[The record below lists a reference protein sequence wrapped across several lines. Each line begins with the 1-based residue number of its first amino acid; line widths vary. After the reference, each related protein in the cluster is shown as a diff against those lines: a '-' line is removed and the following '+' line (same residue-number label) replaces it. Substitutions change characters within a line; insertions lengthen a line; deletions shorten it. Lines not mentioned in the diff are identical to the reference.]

1 MVWRGWAV
9 RPSLPLCNT
18 KNQQKATWKEI
29 QTQKCGGCNLPSVV
43 ALVIGLSLSLSPSLP
58 LCLSISA
65 SYHVVLYARAAQDPS
80 SDFNSANNVSSDR
93 RLQYT
98 QWGKQAQTGDN
109 HTWNPVLSSPDV
121 LGCNCLDPQR
131 IVRIFNCQFFFSA
144 FWPSDYSFLLFKMH
158 KRVVKESNDV
168 CFEHPSTFRPVW
180 KSFYLFIRYPIQIRA
195 EKFWATNLISS
206 AYGRSTSLFYCIRLC
221 LSHSTGYLQSL
232 QTRNWK
238 NLSLKDFIM
247 FKKLLQAVSGASQTL
262 SSTFEGL
269 DSGMNL
275 SMVGVRSCWEAIQS
289 TGTMW
294 RWGQPQCWN
303 STINYVPI
311 SLLAEVKLP
320 SWNCLLSA

>member
-1 MVWRGWAV
+1 MVILSMVRACWEAV
-9 RPSLPLCNT
+9 HNTLLHKGITTAIRRWGQPL
-18 KNQQKATWKEI
+18 Q
-29 QTQKCGGCNLPSVV
+29 
-43 ALVIGLSLSLSPSLP
+43 
-58 LCLSISA
+58 
-65 SYHVVLYARAAQDPS
+65 
-80 SDFNSANNVSSDR
+80 
-93 RLQYT
+93 
-98 QWGKQAQTGDN
+98 
-109 HTWNPVLSSPDV
+109 
-121 LGCNCLDPQR
+121 
-131 IVRIFNCQFFFSA
+131 
-144 FWPSDYSFLLFKMH
+144 
-158 KRVVKESNDV
+158 
-168 CFEHPSTFRPVW
+168 
-180 KSFYLFIRYPIQIRA
+180 
-195 EKFWATNLISS
+195 
-206 AYGRSTSLFYCIRLC
+206 LC